1 MDSSEIIFSAVCAAA
16 LICFVY
22 AFGWIQIAVWTPLF
36 SHLYH
41 ILFGEGSLSA
51 GDPWY
56 DSYEIVVVGE
66 VLILRLLTF
75 YYIPTSRAFSLG
87 AIALLV
93 LVWVDTDVYDRIAL
107 GLDIVAVGFQV

>member
-1 MDSSEIIFSAVCAAA
+1 MDNPEIIFSALCVA
-16 LICFVY
+16 LLCVFVY
-22 AFGWIQIAVWTPLF
+22 AFGWIQIVVWTPLF

-56 DSYEIVVVGE
+56 DSYEVAVVGE
-66 VLILRLLTF
+66 VIIMRLVTL
-75 YYIPTSRAFSLG
+75 YYIPTSRALSLG

-93 LVWVDTDVYDRIAL
+93 LVWVDTDLYDRIAL
-107 GLDIVAVGFQV
+107 ALDVVAVGLQ